1 MIDTVEILGVRVH
14 RITMGEALNEIARLV
29 ESGGEHYVVTVNP
42 EFVMTARRWPGFR
55 RVLNAAD
62 LSLPDGIG
70 LVLASRFL
78 GMPVPERVAGSD
90 LVPRLAG
97 IAAERGWGLFLLG
110 AAPGVADR
118 AADALR
124 SRFPRLRIAGT
135 FAGSPRPEHEGE
147 ILPLIQEAKPEI
159 LLVAYGAPAQE
170 MWIARNLPRV
180 HVPLAMGV
188 GGVFDFLAGEKKR
201 APMWARRIGV
211 EWLFRLAQEPRRWR
225 RQLALP
231 RFALLVAME
240 WMRRK
245 H

>member
-14 RITMGEALNEIARLV
+14 RITMDETLDEIVRFL

-42 EFVMTARRWPGFR
+42 EFVMTARRNREFR

-70 LVLASRFL
+70 LVLASRLL
-78 GMPVPERVAGSD
+78 GAPIPERVAGSD

-97 IAAERGWGLFLLG
+97 IAAERGWSIFLLG
-110 AAPGVADR
+110 AAPGVAER
-118 AADALR
+118 AAKVLE
-124 SRFPRLRIAGT
+124 SRFPGIAIAGT
-135 FAGSPRPEHEGE
+135 FAGSPRPEHDGE
-147 ILPLIQEAKPEI
+147 IVPLIRKAKPDI

-170 MWIARNLPRV
+170 MWIDRNRERV
-180 HVPLAMGV
+180 HVPLSMGV

-201 APMWARRIGV
+201 APRWIRRIGM
-211 EWLFRLAQEPRRWR
+211 EWLFRLAQEPWRWR

-231 RFALLVAME
+231 RFALLVTME
-240 WMRRK
+240 WLRRR
-245 H
+245 